1 MRGKLRDK
9 HAETRRDKMKQ
20 ELLERRRA
28 IKRESRNSVSV
39 AWLNQLQEEEDDD
52 YLLEEDEESTIE
64 EVKK

>member
-1 MRGKLRDK
+1 
-9 HAETRRDKMKQ
+9 MKQ

-52 YLLEEDEESTIE
+52 YLLEEDEESAVE
-64 EVKK
+64 EVTK